1 MADATT
7 SADAAAAPRGET
19 IEERIDR
26 TRSQH
31 TCIQRFDHF
40 MYCFTPVNQLRRY
53 YHDATYDYCPA
64 LLEKWRNCLRVK
76 LSSQEEGAAI
86 LEREWR
92 ASVRGEHVWQ
102 FKPEYDDEALRR
114 YGVRPYGVEPSPS
127 AAGVT

>member
-1 MADATT
+1 MADAT
-7 SADAAAAPRGET
+7 SAADAAPRGET

-102 FKPEYDDEALRR
+102 FKPDYDDEALRR
-114 YGVRPYGVEPSPS
+114 YGVTP
-127 AAGVT
+127 AARYDDEARLAGGVT

>member
-102 FKPEYDDEALRR
+102 FKPAYDDEAMRR
-114 YGVRPYGVEPSPS
+114 YGVEPPQR

>member
-102 FKPEYDDEALRR
+102 FKPEYNDEALRR
-114 YGVRPYGVEPSPS
+114 YGVHGVEPPPG
-127 AAGVT
+127 AVGVT

>member
-102 FKPEYDDEALRR
+102 FKPEYDEEALRR
-114 YGVRPYGVEPSPS
+114 YGLEPPPR
-127 AAGVT
+127 APPGVT